1 MEITKLKQL
10 FYTKGS
16 AINLTK
22 IMDQETSNYLVT
34 KIRMVSSQIV
44 WIMETLF
51 NIYMYSL
58 REEKNIT
65 QIKTQT
71 SPV

>member
-1 MEITKLKQL
+1 
-10 FYTKGS
+10 
-16 AINLTK
+16 
-22 IMDQETSNYLVT
+22 MDQETSNYLVT